1 MLPDFI
7 DPEAWEGYV
16 AMRKKMKKP
25 LSDNAVKRAIQN
37 LERLWQQGEDIT
49 LVLNQSE
56 DQCWQGLFA
65 VSAAYKQQRG
75 ITPLKPGS
83 NVLSKMSDRSWAD
96 DLLH

>member
-65 VSAAYKQQRG
+65 VSASYKQQRG
-75 ITPLKPGS
+75 IQKTGS
-83 NVLSKMSDRSWAD
+83 NVLTKMSDRSWAD